1 MSLRLSDGR
10 QSGLLWLPSCGQAP
24 AALPGLP
31 STYSPAT
38 PLCRI
43 ENINQAVH
51 AAFEQEKADFELE
64 LTDAMSQTVADAVET
79 AIFDRAFDFRAN
91 VSGCLAGRLA
101 GCRGQGGRES
111 LLPQLCYAW
120 HAVASAPPA
129 CPCQRPPPACP

>member
-1 MSLRLSDGR
+1 MAAFLRTAAGCTA
-10 QSGLLWLPSCGQAP
+10 GP
-24 AALPGLP
+24 ATDMVTP
-31 STYSPAT
+31 T

-101 GCRGQGGRES
+101 GCRGQGGREA
-111 LLPQLCYAW
+111 LLPQLC
-120 HAVASAPPA
+120 
-129 CPCQRPPPACP
+129 